1 MAPWPEQ
8 GNELKSIDKVN
19 EIRSSSFD
27 EHQHPCKTDHLEE
40 KGKSGKLD
48 ESQDPQV
55 LGLDEGQL
63 KALLDEAITYKNPK
77 DREGKSE
84 LFKEL
89 LQEVEADETTD
100 TSTSTKNPIHS
111 AASSVRFNR
120 AHRRHQQA
128 SGGRHISER
137 NRSGGSL
144 QNLVVACANELETAS
159 GCRGRR
165 GGGGRNNL
173 RGSNNNVSAR
183 QREGGSLP
191 SNVNHVQGVSGP
203 SSSLFDEYK
212 RTRTVIPSSEDK
224 VSSESGLC
232 TDYSSSTNTH
242 SRKTSSTW
250 GDEEGIEMEEIRSGG
265 GGGRTYT
272 SRATLEL
279 CTGGPSSVPSG
290 SDDIVTSGACSNA
303 SSTDVDA
310 SILFPLKSKCSSTQ
324 DDSQSQHIALPH
336 SPLQLSTSQSSVRSL
351 LNPTTPTSNESSSNS
366 ATNTKTLVKFK
377 VACVNAHACFLT
389 LLSVYAYVTEPPD
402 NLKSLGS

>member
-27 EHQHPCKTDHLEE
+27 ENQHPFKTEHLEE

-48 ESQDPQV
+48 EPQDPQV

-100 TSTSTKNPIHS
+100 TSSSGSKNPIHS
-111 AASSVRFNR
+111 TASSVRFNR
-120 AHRRHQQA
+120 AHRRHQQG

-144 QNLVVACANELETAS
+144 QNLVAAYANELEAAS

-165 GGGGRNNL
+165 GAAGRNNL
-173 RGSNNNVSAR
+173 RGSNSNVSAR

-212 RTRTVIPSSEDK
+212 RTRTVISSPEDK
-224 VSSESGLC
+224 VSPESGLC
-232 TDYSSSTNTH
+232 TDYSSSTNTPA
-242 SRKTSSTW
+242 RKTSSTW
-250 GDEEGIEMEEIRSGG
+250 GDEEGIEMEEIRSGA
-265 GGGRTYT
+265 GRTYT

-279 CTGGPSSVPSG
+279 CTGGTGTVPSG
-290 SDDIVTSGACSNA
+290 SDDNMTSGACT
-303 SSTDVDA
+303 STDVDQ
-310 SILFPLKSKCSSTQ
+310 SILFPLKSKCSPTQ
-324 DDSQSQHIALPH
+324 DDSDYQSQHITLPH
-336 SPLQLSTSQSSVRSL
+336 SPLQLSTS
-351 LNPTTPTSNESSSNS
+351 LNSMRCILNSTPTPNEPSSNS
-366 ATNTKTLVKFK
+366 ATNAKSESSTANMVSS
-377 VACVNAHACFLT
+377 
-389 LLSVYAYVTEPPD
+389 LSVPLLVTKFQ
-402 NLKSLGS
+402 LLFCSR